1 MEFFLKLG
9 SCKKC
14 HLFKLDENIEVVKE
28 YIYLGILFNNNGC
41 FCKGI
46 KRLHA
51 QASRAM
57 YAVLRK
63 IRMLDMPLDCQLKM
77 FDQIV
82 QPILL
87 YASEVWGYENTQLI
101 ERLHLKFCKY
111 ILKVKMTT
119 PDYMVYGELGRY
131 PLDISIKI
139 RMLSHWCKM
148 LVLPHK
154 LSSKIYS
161 LMYTLKSACPKYT
174 FNLLSAIENILRDT
188 GFYHVWMS
196 QCIVSPNVL
205 KTYVKRVLIDQ
216 FYQSWNATANASSKG
231 KYYIL
236 YKEVPNINPNLLDL
250 PPGLR
255 IWYTR
260 FRTANH
266 RLPIETGRWTSIAVC
281 DGKCTLCNDAVG
293 DEYHFLVICSGLA
306 TLRNKYLPRYF
317 CNNPSLDK
325 FISIMK
331 SHYKPLTLKLAKYI
345 KEASS
350 ICCSNVSLSIAFT
363 SVTTDNLK
371 NSIRFYTEILGGM
384 LEPQLM
390 FRYSGNQHYNMMFQ
404 KEILQPRRSSGS
416 RISTIMAHT
425 RAALNKS
432 VTPLLIPY
440 TDYKANIRS
449 YIGTRGEP
457 PPRVYLRTVYSDR
470 YSSVYAKDYNS
481 FDYNSFTV

>member
-1 MEFFLKLG
+1 MEFFLKLESSDDLQHALNIFSEYCKTWKLNVNISKTKAVIFSKG

-14 HLFKLDENIEVVKE
+14 HLFKLDDENIEVVKE
-28 YIYLGILFNNNGC
+28 YIYLGILFNNNGR

-161 LMYTLKSACPKYT
+161 LMYNLKSACPNYT

-196 QCIVSPNVL
+196 QSIVSPNVL
-205 KTYVKRVLIDQ
+205 KTNVKRVLIDQ
-216 FYQSWNATANASSKG
+216 FYQSWNATTNASSKG

-236 YKEVPNINPNLLDL
+236 YKEVHNLNPNLLELL
-250 PPGLR
+250 PNLR

-266 RLPIETGRWTSIAVC
+266 RLPIETGRWTSIAVS
-281 DGKCTLCNDAVG
+281 DRKCTLCNDAVG
-293 DEYHFLVICSGLA
+293 EEYHFLLICSGLA

-345 KEASS
+345 KEGL
-350 ICCSNVSLSIAFT
+350 CL
-363 SVTTDNLK
+363 
-371 NSIRFYTEILGGM
+371 
-384 LEPQLM
+384 
-390 FRYSGNQHYNMMFQ
+390 
-404 KEILQPRRSSGS
+404 
-416 RISTIMAHT
+416 
-425 RAALNKS
+425 
-432 VTPLLIPY
+432 
-440 TDYKANIRS
+440 YK
-449 YIGTRGEP
+449 
-457 PPRVYLRTVYSDR
+457 
-470 YSSVYAKDYNS
+470 
-481 FDYNSFTV
+481 